1 MAGLFKIRKAGKT
14 FMKIDT
20 IIQNNQSTNSLL
32 QANDISIYQNSS
44 LWLESIV
51 QSSNDAIIG
60 KTLEGKIISWNTGAE
75 KIYGYTAEEMIG
87 HSMLLLVPPDRPD
100 ELPQILAK
108 IKKGERVSHF
118 ETIRMRKDGTLVDIS
133 KSISPIIDKNGTI
146 IGASTIAR
154 DITKTKQIQTA
165 IINKTAELEKASSIL
180 RLSEKIFEE
189 ATDGIVVTDS
199 QGVIQMANPSFL
211 TTTGYTL
218 EEILGLT
225 PRLLRSGRH
234 DEIFYQN
241 LWDNLTTK
249 GQWSGEIWNKR
260 KNGELYAEWLSIN
273 AIYDDAGMI
282 SMYSAICR
290 DLSERLKYENKILH
304 QAFHDALTGLPNRLF
319 FQDHLDKSLAL
330 AKRNYKALAIF
341 FLDIDGFKKIN
352 DTLGHDVG
360 DLLLQ
365 AVAERLLS
373 TVRASDIVARMGGD
387 EFTIILPEIDRLE
400 DAAEVARKVLEV
412 IRKPFFL
419 GEHTITITTS
429 IGISLYPLNGLDI
442 QTLMKQADIAM
453 YVTKNSGKNNYHFY
467 SDNN

>member
-1 MAGLFKIRKAGKT
+1 
-14 FMKIDT
+14 MKIDLTSQDNPSTDST
-20 IIQNNQSTNSLL
+20 IQKKQF
-32 QANDISIYQNSS
+32 SIYENSC

-51 QSSNDAIIG
+51 QSSDDAIIG

-75 KIYGYTAEEMIG
+75 KIYGYTAQEMLG
-87 HSMLLLVPPDRPD
+87 QSMLILVPPDRTD
-100 ELPQILAK
+100 EVPKILAK
-108 IKKGERVSHF
+108 IKKGERVAHF
-118 ETIRMRKDGTLVDIS
+118 ETVRVRKDGTIVDIS
-133 KSISPIIDKNGTI
+133 KSISPITDTNGTI

-154 DITKTKQIQTA
+154 DITKNKQIQAA
-165 IINKTAELEKASSIL
+165 IIKKTAELEKASSSL
-180 RLSEKIFEE
+180 RLSEKIFEG
-189 ATDGIVVTDS
+189 ANDGIIVTDI
-199 QGVIQMANPSFL
+199 QGVIQMVNPSFL
-211 TTTGYTL
+211 ATTGYTL
-218 EEILGLT
+218 EELLGLT
-225 PRLLRSGRH
+225 PRILRSGRH
-234 DEIFYQN
+234 DDIFYQS
-241 LWDNLTTK
+241 LWTTLTTK
-249 GQWSGEIWNKR
+249 GQWSGEVWNKR
-260 KNGELYAEWLSIN
+260 KNGELYPEWLSIS
-273 AIYDDAGMI
+273 AIYDDTGMI
-282 SMYSAICR
+282 NMYSAICR
-290 DLSERLKYENKILH
+290 DLSERLEYEDKILH

-330 AKRNYKALAIF
+330 AKRNHKTLAIF

-373 TVRASDIVARMGGD
+373 TVRASDTVARMGGD
-387 EFTIILPEIDRLE
+387 EFTIILPEIDYPE

-419 GEHTITITTS
+419 NEHTIIITTS
-429 IGISLYPLNGLDI
+429 IGISLYPINGLDI